1 MKRLVL
7 LCFFSCV
14 TIGIVACSGTSTV
27 APSPTSTAKVTITP
41 SSGASEASSPT
52 TASSETTVTAVAT
65 SYYQAI
71 VAQNYQLAF
80 TYLDANATGPDGQR
94 LTPQTFLQLAHAM
107 NNEEGPVISFSV
119 AAFQSMIVMT
129 IYRKEMGPY
138 HAHLQMKQENNGWK
152 IISIDRI

>member
-7 LCFFSCV
+7 FCLFSCV
-14 TIGIVACSGTSTV
+14 AIGIAACSGTSAV
-27 APSPTSTAKVTITP
+27 APSPTSTAKVTVPP
-41 SSGASEASSPT
+41 SSGSLGAASPT
-52 TASSETTVTAVAT
+52 TASSETNAAAVAT
-65 SYYQAI
+65 SYYQAV

-94 LTPQTFLQLAHAM
+94 LTLQAFIQLAQTM
-107 NNEEGPVISFSV
+107 NNEGPITNFSV

-129 IYRKEMGPY
+129 IDRKEMGRY
-138 HAHLQMKQENNGWK
+138 HAHLQMKQEGNGWK